1 MSVKREF
8 FREITYLQRGGLAVR
23 CEGHAVVGA
32 HDEHVKVGR
41 RGGIYGEIDFT

>member
-1 MSVKREF
+1 MKREF
-8 FREITYLQRGGLAVR
+8 FREITYLQGSRLAVR
-23 CEGHAVVGA
+23 GEGHAVVGT